1 MPTLRPLRMQLNTF
15 LSGPQAWFFLAEARG
30 YLAQEGLS
38 LDFVEG
44 DTAANVVPKMM
55 GGGFDVGY
63 GDLNALISQASLD
76 LGLDAPWRRH
86 LPLAVFASYNASPYT
101 LAVAQSSGISSPLDL
116 PGKSLVTHPNDA
128 ACRMFSVFCEATGLR
143 RFDVAIDTS
152 SAPHSELVPRLL
164 AGEWDGMFGFV
175 NTLVAAALD
184 AGIED
189 PHSQLRFM
197 EYHDHVPDLYG
208 MALMVRRDLAAT
220 EPETVKG
227 LLRALNRGLVDT
239 VADPDAAI
247 EATRAYCAARGRP
260 FNVASNFQRLLGTL
274 ALEMGRAEG
283 ARLGIGDLDDAR
295 FQRGIDLLARTLS
308 TPVRTVAADLFD
320 RSFLPPLGSRVTSL
334 FQGPSEGPR

>member
-1 MPTLRPLRMQLNTF
+1 MQLNTF

-30 YLAQEGLS
+30 YLVQEGLS

-55 GGGFDVGY
+55 AGGFDVGY
-63 GDLNALISQASLD
+63 GDLNALIAHAGAAEDGTPSP
-76 LGLDAPWRRH
+76 GLLPS

-101 LAVAQSSGISSPLDL
+101 LAVAQSSGITSPLDL
-116 PGKSLVTHPNDA
+116 AGKRLVTHPNDA
-128 ACRMFSVFCEATGLR
+128 AWRLFAEFCAATGLR
-143 RFDVAIDTS
+143 QSDVLIES
-152 SAPHSELVPRLL
+152 STAPHSALVPRMLG
-164 AGEWDGMFGFV
+164 GEWDGLFGFV

-184 AGIED
+184 AGIAD
-189 PHSQLRFM
+189 PHGALRFM

-220 EPETVKG
+220 EPQTVKG
-227 LLRALNRGLVDT
+227 LLRALNWGLVDT

-247 EATRAYCAARGRP
+247 EATRAYCQARGRP
-260 FNVASNFQRLLGTL
+260 FNVVSNRQRLLGTL

-295 FQRGIDLLARTLS
+295 FQRGIDLLTRTQQLPHRTLG
-308 TPVRTVAADLFD
+308 AELFD
-320 RSFLPPLGSRVTSL
+320 RSFLPPLDSRVAGL
-334 FQGPSEGPR
+334 FKGQ